1 MEILYPTNIN
11 SHIRTNAVEVNKG
24 LDSTWVSV
32 SDAES
37 YKRHLN
43 DRIEYP
49 TLGRL
54 ARHSFVD
61 SVPKIQ
67 DSGVVWRNEQI
78 ILNQDNE
85 AAQLLKTVKR
95 TISKLYPK
103 TQKVR
108 EYIIKNNRLVF
119 DGVKKTKHYNSFDR
133 LRIFFTKVR

>member
-61 SVPKIQ
+61 TVHKTQ
-67 DSGVVWRNEQI
+67 DSNVVWRNSS
-78 ILNQDNE
+78 
-85 AAQLLKTVKR
+85 T
-95 TISKLYPK
+95 
-103 TQKVR
+103 
-108 EYIIKNNRLVF
+108 
-119 DGVKKTKHYNSFDR
+119 
-133 LRIFFTKVR
+133 